1 MRFLPNKTKV
11 FLLISF
17 VYTSCF
23 AQEAT
28 FKKFGFGFET
38 GFSLA
43 KLDPFGPYLPGAELA
58 SFNSVVKFSPTIGV
72 QGLYRFNP
80 MFGLLVGLNYIGH
93 GGSFAKKVGEYQNY
107 TNTGNIRYNY
117 SYGYST
123 SSNNSTTSI
132 YARDRYRMSFFE
144 LSICPKL
151 LFLPKSIASPF
162 ILAGFSI
169 GKLLTSVNNYDFQI
183 GAGSSGTED
192 ITEHV
197 SPFTINYVLGAGLD
211 FLPDRELSFGVN
223 VKLHNSLT
231 RVFKYDIQEYDDGD
245 TIYSYDLV
253 THYHT
258 FLFTAFLVR
267 HF

>member
-1 MRFLPNKTKV
+1 MRFLTNKTKV
-11 FLLISF
+11 FILINLI
-17 VYTSCF
+17 YISCF

-43 KLDPFGPYLPGAELA
+43 KLDPFGPYLSGAEL
-58 SFNSVVKFSPTIGV
+58 SDFNSVVKFSPTIGV
-72 QGLYRFNP
+72 QGLYRFSP
-80 MFGLLVGLNYIGH
+80 MFGLHVGLNYISH
-93 GGSFAKKVGEYQNY
+93 GGSFAKKLGEFSNY
-107 TNTGNIRYNY
+107 SNTGNTSY
-117 SYGYST
+117 SYTYGYTT
-123 SSNNSTTSI
+123 SSSSSTTSI

-162 ILAGFSI
+162 ILGGFSV
-169 GKLLTSVNNYDFQI
+169 GKLLTSVNNYDFQS

-192 ITEHV
+192 ITDHV
-197 SPFTINYVLGAGLD
+197 SPITINYVLGAGVE
-211 FLPDRELSFGVN
+211 FLPNRALSFGVN
-223 VKLHNSLT
+223 IKLHNSLT

-258 FLFTAFLVR
+258 FLFTAFLMR